1 MENKTKKLINKLL
14 LLFAVL
20 ITSSCPL
27 NPLSIFHNYVLV
39 WWKMCVNEA
48 LWMIPYWTLG
58 ILKQGFHP
66 DPLHVPLVYSILP
79 FMLILHQVTTPKT
92 PGLNLTP
99 GRKPWLEGLSAWLQ
113 IAWTQTPHSTFLDP
127 SDLFYFGALLNDHG
141 CFARPLPPVLP
152 DSFHTSPYKGEVPK
166 RGWNRLWLMEW
177 PVSSSC

>member
-1 MENKTKKLINKLL
+1 MSINFTSSVFVFLLILECVNNVFICLFIFMENKTKMSINILL

-27 NPLSIFHNYVLV
+27 NPPSVFHNYVLV
-39 WWKMCVNEA
+39 WWKMWVNKA

-113 IAWTQTPHSTFLDP
+113 IAWHF
-127 SDLFYFGALLNDHG
+127 
-141 CFARPLPPVLP
+141 
-152 DSFHTSPYKGEVPK
+152 
-166 RGWNRLWLMEW
+166 
-177 PVSSSC
+177 